1 MCVKMVQQPCIVI
14 MLLSHIYIFD
24 CCLAVMQHVHYAVAI
39 AFTNDYIVF
48 ATFCCA
54 CCLFVLQHT
63 HHRFLHLLMTV
74 IMLQTHLFFHI
85 LMVVMLHL
93 IFCILINWLN
103 PNIMSLLHWIK
114 HAAAAAAVSAT
125 QVVSYRFIV
134 NNYSMCWA
142 FVFW

>member
-1 MCVKMVQQPCIVI
+1 
-14 MLLSHIYIFD
+14 
-24 CCLAVMQHVHYAVAI
+24 MQHVHYAVAI

-74 IMLQTHLFFHI
+74 IMLQTHLFFHS
-85 LMVVMLHL
+85 LMTVMLHL

-103 PNIMSLLHWIK
+103 ANIMSLLHWIK
-114 HAAAAAAVSAT
+114 HAAAAA
-125 QVVSYRFIV
+125 VVSSNSSCILPFYCQQLLYVLGVCVLVIENLV
-134 NNYSMCWA
+134 W
-142 FVFW
+142 